1 MQRSRGKGMNPY
13 VAGALAGVVLVLSVL
28 IVGKYFGASTSF
40 VRTAGLIEQAVV
52 PVHVETTSYFMKY
65 FNKVAG
71 IDWQWMFVLGIF
83 FGSFLSSNFGGS
95 FKWTSMPDSWQA
107 KFGKDRSKRFVFAF
121 IGGAIAL
128 FGARLA
134 GGCPSGHGLSGMA
147 QLSVSALL
155 AIACFFIGGIITAKI
170 LYGGK

>member
-1 MQRSRGKGMNPY
+1 MQLSSNGRMNPY

-52 PVHVETTSYFMKY
+52 PVHVEATSYFMKY
-65 FNKVAG
+65 FDKVAG

-95 FKWTSMPDSWQA
+95 FKWTSTPDSWQE
-107 KFGKDRSKRFVFAF
+107 KFGTCKVKRFVFAF
-121 IGGAIAL
+121 LGGAIAL
-128 FGARLA
+128 FGVRLA

-147 QLSVSALL
+147 QLSISGLVAVT
-155 AIACFFIGGIITAKI
+155 CFFIGGIITAKI